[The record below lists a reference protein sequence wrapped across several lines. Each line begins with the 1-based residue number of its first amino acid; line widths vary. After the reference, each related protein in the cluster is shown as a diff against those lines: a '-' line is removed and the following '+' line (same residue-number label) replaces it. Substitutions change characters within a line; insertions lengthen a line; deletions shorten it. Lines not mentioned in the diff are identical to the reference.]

1 MRSERVLLQRR
12 RVDRPARGHG
22 DRGHAV
28 DPEPRHRPYVHFRF
42 WLHGELHVR
51 TVKHETYE
59 SALDE
64 VNTFNA
70 FRMAIA
76 MSDAALMRRQRDEL
90 LAAARRHIDA
100 TRAMEALSNLVTR
113 IEGGAK

>member
-1 MRSERVLLQRR
+1 MSVFYFSDGESIDPREVTEIAAMRSIPSL
-12 RVDRPARGHG
+12 GIG
-22 DRGHAV
+22 
-28 DPEPRHRPYVHFRF
+28 PYVHFRF